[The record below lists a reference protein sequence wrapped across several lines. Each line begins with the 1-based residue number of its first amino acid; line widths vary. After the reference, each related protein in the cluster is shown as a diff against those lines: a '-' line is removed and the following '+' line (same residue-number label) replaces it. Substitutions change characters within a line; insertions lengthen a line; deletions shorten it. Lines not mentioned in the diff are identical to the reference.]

1 MEWLLL
7 VVVCLL
13 ALSVCWTGPSKARFV
28 ARVQSVVCR
37 KPKPKRKRKARP
49 KAKAKAKPRVR
60 VRAE

>member
-13 ALSVCWTGPSKARFV
+13 VLSVCWTGPSKARFV

-37 KPKPKRKRKARP
+37 KPKRKRKARP